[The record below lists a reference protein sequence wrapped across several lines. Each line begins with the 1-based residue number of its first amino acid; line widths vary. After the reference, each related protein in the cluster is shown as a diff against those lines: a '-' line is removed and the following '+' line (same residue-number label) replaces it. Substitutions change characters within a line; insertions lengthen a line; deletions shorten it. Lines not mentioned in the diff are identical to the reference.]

1 MWESSQ
7 KSFRTLSRLPA
18 RENWI
23 IAINC
28 ESVELDIAVPL
39 LRLSIFALPGTEK
52 ILGGGE
58 CTAMYVG
65 NIRTV
70 EIVIIS
76 ACPRKLLQDK
86 KENISLSQTFRSV
99 SCYPPPPTTN
109 RFFRKLIINDENI
122 NVSSGERRENE
133 NGSMKCFFR
142 FSVRE
147 KSHTRIN

>member
-1 MWESSQ
+1 MWESHRNHFVRYLGSPLEETELSQ
-7 KSFRTLSRLPA
+7 LTAKASSSTL
-18 RENWI
+18 
-23 IAINC
+23 
-28 ESVELDIAVPL
+28 PL

-52 ILGGGE
+52 ILGGE
-58 CTAMYVG
+58 CTAMYVE

-76 ACPRKLLQDK
+76 ACPRKLLRDK
-86 KENISLSQTFRSV
+86 KENISLSQTSRSV
-99 SCYPPPPTTN
+99 SCLRPPTTN